1 MKNVVPHTDFI
12 PAIAVD
18 ELAELMARIAPLQK
32 RADDLKEQ
40 LKATGLERIIGTKHE
55 AVVSLSER
63 ETMDTK
69 ALRADLG
76 EALLAPY
83 LRSTLV
89 TTLKVTAR
97 KVH

>member
-1 MKNVVPHTDFI
+1 MKNVIPQII

-18 ELAELMARIAPLQK
+18 EYADLLAAIAPLQK
-32 RADDLKEQ
+32 RADALKEQ
-40 LKATGLERIIGTKHE
+40 LKATGMERIIGTRHE
-55 AVVSLSER
+55 AVISLSER
-63 ETMDTK
+63 ETIDTK
-69 ALRADLG
+69 ALREVFDVT
-76 EALLAPY
+76 PY

>member
-1 MKNVVPHTDFI
+1 MKHAVINFI
-12 PAIAVD
+12 PALAVD
-18 ELAELMARIAPLQK
+18 ELAELLAQIAPLQK

-69 ALRADLG
+69 RLREDLG

>member
-1 MKNVVPHTDFI
+1 MKHAVINFI
-12 PAIAVD
+12 PALAVD
-18 ELAELMARIAPLQK
+18 ELAELLAQIAPLQK

-69 ALRADLG
+69 RLREDLG
-76 EALLAPY
+76 EELLAPY

>member
-1 MKNVVPHTDFI
+1 L
-12 PAIAVD
+12 AVD
-18 ELAELMARIAPLQK
+18 ELAELLAQIAPLQK

-69 ALRADLG
+69 RLREDLG